1 MIGEVKVLVLIEPK
15 DMLTGLL
22 NSFRIRC
29 CFLSEERSRMKMRW
43 RVWGV
48 SGKRVCKMVDEVE
61 PSDEQRLW
69 VGDAYATIVVQGTL
83 E

>member
-1 MIGEVKVLVLIEPK
+1 
-15 DMLTGLL
+15 
-22 NSFRIRC
+22 
-29 CFLSEERSRMKMRW
+29 MRW

-69 VGDAYATIVVQGTL
+69 VGDAYATIVVQRTL
-83 E
+83 K

>member
-1 MIGEVKVLVLIEPK
+1 
-15 DMLTGLL
+15 
-22 NSFRIRC
+22 
-29 CFLSEERSRMKMRW
+29 MKMRW

-61 PSDEQRLW
+61 PPDEEWLW
-69 VGDAYATIVVQGTL
+69 VGDAYATVVVQGTL